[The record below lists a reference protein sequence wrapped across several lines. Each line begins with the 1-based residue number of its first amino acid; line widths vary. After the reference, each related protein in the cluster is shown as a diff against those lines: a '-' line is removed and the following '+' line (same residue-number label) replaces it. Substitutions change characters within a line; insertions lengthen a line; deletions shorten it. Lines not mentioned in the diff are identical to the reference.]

1 MRRLAAQNASRK
13 THYNLRRGAAMLGG
27 EPASW
32 RACLRRWTSPQESG
46 LARRIAGPTGSFF
59 LCFLFFL
66 VFLLFLLCP
75 SCSRLRPPA
84 SALDR
89 LRLCPSADG
98 PTDAYCGKVD
108 VWEDRAAG
116 SGRKL
121 ALKVILLPGL
131 RREPAPDPLFFL
143 AGGPGQSAAKMA
155 RQVREIFR
163 NVQADRDIVLVD
175 QRGTGGSGALDCKP
189 DQEDKLDQDPQAG
202 LVRLRACLAGY
213 RAKADVRRYTTT
225 LAMDDLDD
233 VRQFLGYSRINLYGG
248 SYGTRAAIVYLRR
261 HAARVR
267 SVILDSVAPTDMR
280 IPLYM
285 ARDAQRAL
293 ELLVRDCSLDPACRQ
308 RFPALGERLD
318 RLLARIGARP
328 KRVRVTHPR
337 TGAEVEIDVKRSTIA
352 SVLFAALYSPQTAA
366 LLPLLIERAGKGDYQ
381 GFLALGSAGDTVS
394 ENMSL

>member
-1 MRRLAAQNASRK
+1 MRRLPA
-13 THYNLRRGAAMLGG
+13 YN
-27 EPASW
+27 
-32 RACLRRWTSPQESG
+32 T
-46 LARRIAGPTGSFF
+46 
-59 LCFLFFL
+59 
-66 VFLLFLLCP
+66 LLFLVLLSP
-75 SCSRLRPPA
+75 SCSRLRPSA

-121 ALKVILLPGL
+121 ALKVVLLPGL

-143 AGGPGQSAAKMA
+143 AGGPGQGAAKMA

-175 QRGTGGSGALDCKP
+175 QRGTGDSGALDCKP
-189 DQEDKLDQDPQAG
+189 DPEEKLDQDPQAG
-202 LVRLRACLAGY
+202 IERLRACLAGY

-233 VRQFLGYSRINLYGG
+233 VRQFLGFSKINLYGG
-248 SYGTRAAIVYLRR
+248 SYGTRAAIVYARR

-293 ELLVRDCSLDPACRQ
+293 ELLVRDCSLDQACRQ

-318 RLLARIGARP
+318 RLLNRLGARP
-328 KRVRVTHPR
+328 QRVRVTHPR
-337 TGAEVEIDVKRSTIA
+337 TGADVEIDLPGYAVSTN
-352 SVLFAALYSPQTAA
+352 V
-366 LLPLLIERAGKGDYQ
+366 G
-381 GFLALGSAGDTVS
+381 
-394 ENMSL
+394 